1 MSDDLG
7 PFVVDRHAYKL
18 LWPALGVWLL
28 LFVTAGDAWTVLR
41 RQAALAFGTPVEAV
55 VLAKRTGR
63 VRALGRSRR
72 NVVEFSSLLDGKR
85 LKTRQAVGAA
95 GWAALKPGSRR
106 SAHVL
111 RGAAFLDDDLGYSRW
126 KLGLF
131 GAGFAALWLWAAARR
146 RFG

>member
-1 MSDDLG
+1 MSDLG
-7 PFVVDRHAYKL
+7 PIVIDRHAYKL

-28 LFVTAGDAWTVLR
+28 LFIAAGDAWPVLR

-55 VLAKRTGR
+55 VLAKRTERVRGLGR
-63 VRALGRSRR
+63 VKR
-72 NVVEFSSLLDGKR
+72 NVVEFSYSWGGRR
-85 LKTRQAVGAA
+85 LEARQVVAGAR
-95 GWAALKPGSRR
+95 WAALKAGSRR
-106 SAHVL
+106 PAHVL

-131 GAGFAALWLWAAARR
+131 GAAFAALWLWAAARR

>member
-7 PFVVDRHAYKL
+7 PIVIDRHAYKL

-28 LFVTAGDAWTVLR
+28 LFITAGDAWTVLR
-41 RQAALAFGTPVEAV
+41 RQAALAFGSPVEAV
-55 VLAKRTGR
+55 VLGKRTERVRGLGR
-63 VRALGRSRR
+63 VKR
-72 NVVEFSSLLDGKR
+72 NVVEFSYSWEGISLAAR
-85 LKTRQAVGAA
+85 EAVGGA
-95 GWAALKPGSRR
+95 GWAALKPGARR
-106 SAHVL
+106 PAHVL

-131 GAGFAALWLWAAARR
+131 GAGFATLWLWAAARR

>member
-1 MSDDLG
+1 MSDDPG

-28 LFVTAGDAWTVLR
+28 LFITAGDAWTVLR
-41 RQAALAFGTPVEAV
+41 RQAALAFGKPVEAV
-55 VLAKRTGR
+55 VLGKRTER
-63 VRALGRSRR
+63 VPGLGRARR
-72 NVVEFSSLLDGKR
+72 NVVDFSYEWEGKR
-85 LKTRQAVGAA
+85 LKSREAVGAS
-95 GWAALKPGSRR
+95 GWAALKPGARR
-106 SAHVL
+106 PAHVL
-111 RGAAFLDDDLGYSRW
+111 RGAAFLDDDLGYSLW

>member
-7 PFVVDRHAYKL
+7 PFVVDRHAYRL
-18 LWPALGVWLL
+18 LWPALGVWLI
-28 LFVTAGDAWTVLR
+28 LFVIAGDAWTVLR
-41 RQAALAFGTPVEAV
+41 RQAALTFGTPVEAV
-55 VLAKRTGR
+55 VLGKRTER
-63 VRALGRSRR
+63 VRGLGRARR
-72 NVVEFSSLLDGKR
+72 NVVDFSYPWDGKP
-85 LKTRQAVGAA
+85 LKGREAVGTA
-95 GWAALKPGSRR
+95 GWAALKPGARR
-106 SAHVL
+106 PAHVL